1 MGFPKLLVAWVAIS
15 IALVG
20 VWAEE
25 EVEIGGA
32 PDLSTKLEL
41 ERLRAEISALGE
53 SRIRSLVGFFE
64 LGFRVSICGSASVLR
79 TEGSCVLI
87 PVQLLH
93 YLGAISERFA
103 FEIRAWFLRFCL
115 RIIRCC
121 SS

>member
-53 SRIRSLVGFFE
+53 SRIRSLVGFRA
-64 LGFRVSICGSASVLR
+64 RVSSLD
-79 TEGSCVLI
+79 L
-87 PVQLLH
+87 
-93 YLGAISERFA
+93 
-103 FEIRAWFLRFCL
+103 WFG
-115 RIIRCC
+115 
-121 SS
+121 